1 MALPASTLK
10 PAANGVQLGSATSS
24 GNSNPFSNWAAS
36 LFTYL
41 NVPVSA
47 SYDFYLAA
55 DNRAM
60 AYIESALVVNTS
72 ELDAKPFL
80 PDSFA

>member
-1 MALPASTLK
+1 
-10 PAANGVQLGSATSS
+10 VQLGSATSS

-41 NVPVSA
+41 SVPVSA

-55 DNRAM
+55 DNGAM
-60 AYIESALVVNTS
+60 AYIESVLVLNTS
-72 ELDAKPFL
+72 ELDAKHVL
-80 PDSFA
+80 PDCSTRNVVDSFA